1 MSNCNVKQ
9 ANYNTSPVN
18 SDLMHGLSSLIYD
31 WTGKMK
37 KYSDDF
43 LNDVVNGTIDNF
55 HQSIQ
60 KNNNVYMNALMNIN
74 QRRRQNILQNIG
86 SDANYRG
93 ISDSIRP
100 DILKPS
106 YVDSNNYLDFVQKL
120 PGLENQGSLA
130 TRINSWTPGEGP
142 VNLYPDELGSL
153 SASEMS
159 LDLANGYKNTGE
171 ASFNVWDVN
180 CETNSILYKT
190 KALFQ
195 QQKIN
200 TLISRFGTGADLTS
214 PIHYNGQVG
223 SQYGESKGR
232 NLLTKEAET
241 QYNGGYS
248 INGYKNPFCRAW
260 THHYKYDKLYKT
272 MRPFTNT
279 DNSDGR
285 GGYKSTTN
293 LTDINKWWQESSSD
307 NIEGWRTDTS
317 GYAKSVMADG
327 MLNIAPMY
335 DDNEGKKIHT
345 RQCMFSIENLAWK
358 DFNPYSFE
366 KALSWEQRGPNGGR
380 IMWFPPYGLT
390 FNETVNANWQSH
402 SFIGRGEDIYTYT
415 NTSRTGSLS
424 FYMIVD
430 HPSIIDYVFGLHNKG
445 SKDKLTDNDVHRYFA
460 GCDKETLVK
469 EAKSTPMTDEYTIS
483 DVTESVNI
491 RTQTINGQP
500 QEIKISCYFPNN
512 YSGVDDNVSF
522 KTTDTNKVDFVA
534 YMLTGRQAG
543 EGDYCSNYRYYFLDE
558 LSKDA
563 RGYEMVNDLSRKDD
577 GDNFTINGIGNQKW
591 YYRVDN
597 EYKSQKAASLGTK
610 DITTEK
616 KNCDGVYSF
625 KNFCLAGIGLAGN
638 TTSQGYTTLFFAQ
651 EDIEQLK
658 IYETLKDIKD
668 GKVAIESVEIV
679 GYSSNSGSSSNNEK
693 LATNRAETL
702 HKLVEEIIGKECKQ
716 QKIEIQTS
724 TKPSNGDSGGGVNS
738 ENQKTNRRADITI
751 KLKQNKISKT
761 EGDNKVD
768 FIEAGK
774 KIIQGVEYTVY
785 KLHGNETNNE
795 LWYDPKEHDKSETNP
810 TRNFVKLNSTTDNDV
825 KIIKQVS
832 SREKEL
838 NTKRYDQEYYFLKK
852 LSVTDNIVFKKL
864 TQKLQYFDPAFHSMS
879 PEGFNGR
886 LTFLQQCMRQ
896 GDTIDTVTTNNVPNA
911 KNLAF
916 GRPPF
921 CMLRIGDF
929 YNQMIIINNLS
940 INYDQNGVSWDLNSE
955 GIGVQPLLAFVQ
967 LSITFIGGG
976 DLGGAVRRL
985 QNAMSFN
992 YYANTRLYD
1001 NRADRIE
1008 VKYDSK
1014 TGKASIDNDASYA
1027 HTVERINEDE
1037 IKINKSMTYGRILR
1051 QV

>member
-31 WTGKMK
+31 WIGKMK

-130 TRINSWTPGEGP
+130 TRINSWTPGEDP

-285 GGYKSTTN
+285 GGYNANSQTN
-293 LTDINKWWQESSSD
+293 LVDTNQWWKSEKGSD
-307 NIEGWRTDTS
+307 NKGWRTDTS
-317 GYAKSVMADG
+317 GYSKSVMADG
-327 MLNIAPMY
+327 MLNIAPMF
-335 DDNEGKKIHT
+335 DEGDKKIHT

-366 KALSWEQRGPNGGR
+366 TALSWEQRGPNGGR

-460 GCDKETLVK
+460 GCDKETLVN

-483 DVTESVNI
+483 DDITKVKIENNNTNGNSN
-491 RTQTINGQP
+491 TITIQ
-500 QEIKISCYFPNN
+500 CYFPNN
-512 YSGVDDNVSF
+512 YSGVNDNVSF
-522 KTTDTNKVDFVA
+522 KTENVSTVDFVA

-543 EGDYCSNYRYYFLDE
+543 GNDDYCSYFHLYTSVE
-558 LSKDA
+558 NKNDA
-563 RGYEMVNDLSRKDD
+563 RGYEMENAISDKNDNDA
-577 GDNFTINGIGNQKW
+577 FTIDGSNSEKW

-597 EYKSQKAASLGTK
+597 AYQNQTPASLGQR
-610 DITTEK
+610 DITTTQ
-616 KNCDGVYSF
+616 KNCTGDYSF
-625 KNFCLAGIGLAGN
+625 KNFCLAGIELAGN
-638 TTSQGYTTLFFAQ
+638 PTSQGYKNFFFS
-651 EDIEQLK
+651 DYTGHNNIKTVLNN
-658 IYETLKDIKD
+658 IKD
-668 GKVAIESVEIV
+668 GKAAIESVEIA
-679 GYSSNSGSSSNNEK
+679 GYSSNSGSSDNNIK
-693 LATNRAETL
+693 LAENRANTL
-702 HKLVEEIIGKECKQ
+702 KTLVEQIIGEECKRQ
-716 QKIEIQTS
+716 NITITTS
-724 TKPSNGDSGGGVNS
+724 THPSNGNSEGDVNS
-738 ENQKTNRRADITI
+738 DNQKTNRRADIII
-751 KLKQNKISKT
+751 KLSQNTITFNTNNQNTVAFT
-761 EGDNKVD
+761 EQ
-768 FIEAGK
+768 GK
-774 KIIQGVEYTVY
+774 KIIQGTEYTVY
-785 KLHGNETNNE
+785 KRCGKNEVN
-795 LWYDPKEHDKSETNP
+795 LWYDPQEHTQTTVN
-810 TRNFVKLNSTTDNDV
+810 VKNLVQLHTTDNDI
-825 KIIKQVS
+825 KILKIEQRS
-832 SREKEL
+832 EKKF

-896 GDTIDTVTTNNVPNA
+896 GDTIDTVTINKIPNA

-1001 NRADRIE
+1001 NRADKIE
-1008 VKYDSK
+1008 VTYDEK
-1014 TGKASIDNDASYA
+1014 TGKASINNGKSYA

-1037 IKINKSMTYGRILR
+1037 IKII
-1051 QV
+1051 

>member
-130 TRINSWTPGEGP
+130 TRINSWTPGEDP

-293 LTDINKWWQESSSD
+293 LVDINKWWQETD
-307 NIEGWRTDTS
+307 DTNKDGWRTDTS

-415 NTSRTGSLS
+415 NTSRIGSLS

-460 GCDKETLVK
+460 GCDKETLVQ
-469 EAKSTPMTDEYTIS
+469 EATPTPMTDEYTIS
-483 DVTESVNI
+483 DDTESVKI
-491 RTQTINGQP
+491 TQQTIDGQP

-522 KTTDTNKVDFVA
+522 KSGYQGSVDFVA

-543 EGDYCSNYRYYFLDE
+543 GKLDSCSTYYYYPNQNP
-558 LSKDA
+558 KDT
-563 RGYEMVNDLSRKDD
+563 RGYEMEKPISSNNDTWDH
-577 GDNFTINGIGNQKW
+577 TIENDTQEKW

-597 EYKSQKAASLGTK
+597 TYQNQNAKSLGQK
-610 DITTEK
+610 DITTN
-616 KNCDGVYSF
+616 KNNCIGDNSF
-625 KNFCLAGIGLAGN
+625 KNFCLAGIELAGN
-638 TTSQGYTTLFFAQ
+638 ETSQEYKNFFFSDYTDHNNIKTVLN
-651 EDIEQLK
+651 
-658 IYETLKDIKD
+658 DIKD

-679 GYSSNSGSSSNNEK
+679 GYSSNSGSSDNNIK
-693 LATNRAETL
+693 LAENRAETL
-702 HKLVEEIIGKECKQ
+702 KKLVDEIIGKECQKQ
-716 QKIEIQTS
+716 NITITTS
-724 TKPSNGDSGGGVNS
+724 THPSNGNSEGDVNS
-738 ENQKTNRRADITI
+738 DNQKTNRRADITI

-761 EGDNKVD
+761 DEGKVD

-774 KIIQGVEYTVY
+774 KIIQGTQYTVY
-785 KLHGNETNNE
+785 KLHDNASNND
-795 LWYDPKEHDKSETNP
+795 LWYNPKEHDNSEQDKT
-810 TRNFVKLNSTTDNDV
+810 TRNLIKINSTTDNDV

-832 SREKEL
+832 SREKEV

-1014 TGKASIDNDASYA
+1014 TGKASINNEASYA

-1037 IKINKSMTYGRILR
+1037 ITII
-1051 QV
+1051 

>member
-130 TRINSWTPGEGP
+130 TRINSWTPGEDP

-272 MRPFTNT
+272 MRPFTNIN
-279 DNSDGR
+279 NSDGR
-285 GGYKSTTN
+285 GGYKSSTN
-293 LTDINKWWQESSSD
+293 LADINKWWQAKDGENKD
-307 NIEGWRTDTS
+307 GWRTDTS

-460 GCDKETLVK
+460 GCDKETLVQ
-469 EAKSTPMTDEYTIS
+469 EAKPTPMTDEYTIS
-483 DVTESVNI
+483 DVTESVKITPQQKNSD
-491 RTQTINGQP
+491 GQP

-512 YSGVDDNVSF
+512 YSGVDDSVSF
-522 KTTDTNKVDFVA
+522 KTTDTNKVDFAA

-543 EGDYCSNYRYYFLDE
+543 EGDEYSHYNNTSSLIT
-558 LSKDA
+558 DA
-563 RGYEMVNDLSRKDD
+563 RGYEMENALSSSADKYS
-577 GDNFTINGIGNQKW
+577 FTIDGVEEKKW

-597 EYKSQKAASLGTK
+597 DYKKQKAVSLGTK
-610 DITTEK
+610 DITTNQM
-616 KNCDGVYSF
+616 NCKDEYSF
-625 KNFCLAGIGLAGN
+625 KNFCLAGIELAGDEISRKYK
-638 TTSQGYTTLFFAQ
+638 TTFFQ
-651 EDIEQLK
+651 QKEQPK
-658 IYETLKDIKD
+658 IYNILKDIQD
-668 GKVAIESVEIV
+668 SKVAIESVEIV
-679 GYSSNSGSSSNNEK
+679 GYSSNSGSSSNNK
-693 LATNRAETL
+693 TLAYHRAETL
-702 HKLVEEIIGKECKQ
+702 KKLVNEIIGEECKQ

-724 TKPSNGDSGGGVNS
+724 TNPSNGSPEGGVNS

-761 EGDNKVD
+761 NEGNNKVD

-774 KIIQGVEYTVY
+774 KIIQGTPYTVY
-785 KLHGNETNNE
+785 NLYNGKDNE
-795 LWYDPKEHDKSETNP
+795 LWYDPKEHDESEQDKTR
-810 TRNFVKLNSTTDNDV
+810 RNFVKLDSTDNDV
-825 KIIKQVS
+825 KIIKKVS
-832 SREKEL
+832 TRKDEF

-1001 NRADRIE
+1001 NRADKIE
-1008 VKYDSK
+1008 VTYDSK
-1014 TGKASIDNDASYA
+1014 TGKASINDKSYA

-1037 IKINKSMTYGRILR
+1037 IEII
-1051 QV
+1051 